1 MQVSKVAGHEVES
14 FVACARKYWYI
25 TRGVRLEPFSELVAE
40 GKFISDATYKH
51 HSPRWRQVQIGR
63 LKIDAYDPERRLVYE
78 IKRAPRLVK
87 AHRAQLLFYLYALEK
102 MGIEGV
108 KGFLVYPR
116 QKKRILVELDVEARR
131 EVEQILQAMAEVRRR
146 RTPPPLKRKPICKRC
161 AFYDLCFVAEPQIQT
176 S

>member
-25 TRGVRLEPFSELVAE
+25 TRDVRLEPFSELVAE
-40 GKFISDATYKH
+40 GKFISDTTYRH

-78 IKRAPRLVK
+78 IKRAPRLMH

-102 MGIEGV
+102 MGMEGV

-116 QKKRILVELDVEARR
+116 QKKRVFVELGEAERAQVER
-131 EVEQILQAMAEVRRR
+131 ILQEMAEVKRR

-161 AFYDLCFVAEPQIQT
+161 AFYDLCFVAEPSIQT
-176 S
+176 P